1 LMNLP
6 RHVRFDEARKS
17 GALLVAPEQLANLG
31 TWEYEVASDKVTWS
45 EQRDRTLGLD
55 PATKELLLQTVHPE
69 DRERVLQDLNK
80 AITEGKPID
89 REVRFVLSDGRI
101 RINHTRATPITDLT
115 GQVVRV
121 VGMSQ
126 DITERR
132 EAEEKLRESEALLA
146 QAEELATLGSWEY
159 DVKTRET
166 TLSKQLLRMYGLGSS
181 DQWEEEGYW
190 QSLLLEDRQRVR
202 QMRDRAVDECRP
214 FEFTAPF
221 LMPDGTVRTYFTRSV
236 PITGSD
242 GKTERRR
249 GIVQDITEQMRA
261 EEYLRQLSQQLLR
274 TRDAE
279 RRQMARELHET
290 AGQSLAA
297 LKMMLGRVRDRLP
310 EDDETARDL
319 VQASVQ
325 LAEDAVREVRVVSYL
340 MHPPML
346 DEGGLGLALRWYARG
361 FADRSGIQAEIEVA
375 DDFGRYPQEIETTIF
390 RVVQEALTNVHRYS
404 GSQTVTIRL
413 AREEGQIR
421 AEVRDEGSGLAL
433 PPPAPGR
440 DVRPLG
446 VGIAGMRERVMQ
458 LHGVFEIESAP
469 GSGTTVRATLP
480 IPHEDASSTA
490 AGEVSQELTIAMEPQ
505 RSKEKGAGG

>member
-1 LMNLP
+1 
-6 RHVRFDEARKS
+6 
-17 GALLVAPEQLANLG
+17 
-31 TWEYEVASDKVTWS
+31 
-45 EQRDRTLGLD
+45 
-55 PATKELLLQTVHPE
+55 
-69 DRERVLQDLNK
+69 
-80 AITEGKPID
+80 
-89 REVRFVLSDGRI
+89 
-101 RINHTRATPITDLT
+101 
-115 GQVVRV
+115 
-121 VGMSQ
+121 
-126 DITERR
+126 
-132 EAEEKLRESEALLA
+132 
-146 QAEELATLGSWEY
+146 
-159 DVKTRET
+159 
-166 TLSKQLLRMYGLGSS
+166 
-181 DQWEEEGYW
+181 
-190 QSLLLEDRQRVR
+190 
-202 QMRDRAVDECRP
+202 
-214 FEFTAPF
+214 
-221 LMPDGTVRTYFTRSV
+221 MPDGTVRTYFTRSV

-242 GKTERRR
+242 GKMERRR

-361 FADRSGIQAEIEVA
+361 FADRSGTQAEIEVA

-440 DVRPLG
+440 DVPPLG

-469 GSGTTVRATLP
+469 GSGTTVRAILP
-480 IPHEDASSTA
+480 IRHEDASSTA
-490 AGEVSQELTIAMEPQ
+490 AGEAHKELTVAMEPQ